1 MCLNLLEVFGFIQ
14 IDVAVYCRIIKEVHE
29 TSYEP
34 SVVECFEVLGGSG
47 KKRVVS
53 NLNVVDRF
61 IIRLLTQKLK
71 RYIEPQFQRNSF
83 AYQEGK
89 ELWKLLWLP
98 AFWLL
103 LFMSSRISCCS

>member
-1 MCLNLLEVFGFIQ
+1 MT
-14 IDVAVYCRIIKEVHE
+14 VYCRIVKEVHE

-61 IIRLLTQKLK
+61 IIRLLAQKLK

-83 AYQEGK
+83 VYQEGK
-89 ELWKLLWLP
+89 GVVEAVMLAYFFASFIYVVKNFLLFLIP
-98 AFWLL
+98 IKGKALL
-103 LFMSSRISCCS
+103 LSLIA